1 MTRLEELAAR
11 LTPEERSR
19 LQEQIRQSLG
29 TRDMEERNIY
39 RPELEQSR
47 LEELVALD
55 MRQLGFFARIRL
67 WFRNLTST
75 KPKREVFLQMRL
87 EDIQR
92 SLAGRSDTPLV
103 MPDGR
108 LGSGVPAGLWQV
120 YTAAFSLRPMFE
132 RIWRADGIL
141 EELITEVLSAR
152 ISGAKKDLQDFIST
166 RELQDTYLR
175 ERNISAVHDAVVERL
190 RLHFEDTPPELF
202 NNMKEGILPLYYL
215 KDLVLFP
222 FAQLLGYFGYQAGGM
237 PPEDPPPFQPASSA
251 AVAELLERLYYAL
264 YAAQRMST
272 SVLIYDEVLIAYV
285 RSESIET
292 PPEQSELDARVEG
305 LRATIRRLGRAARR
319 SAKDLRLAALIRLI
333 RRDPYFR
340 MIVYLPK
347 VDLGEFYRSAVSIK
361 VLAQLT
367 ERIAAV
373 QLGVVGRLEKDLY
386 GDTALHFANYRN
398 YGQPMLRRHGLP
410 SFRYPRALSGLYSYL
425 MRHHS
430 PLVSKLVAILLKLV
444 PGRLRETAQ
453 RANGQSQVL
462 NELTDRVRSFDFSLS
477 QDAEDGKQFHRLRIQ
492 AERDSTAHRPYRSLV
507 AQKDR
512 DARDILTRGLEAV
525 FELEQNLRVMAE
537 PGLPAF
543 TEPYARFDPTSTAS
557 GSSVQVTVERCIT
570 ILDKARTHISALI
583 DMDDQGV

>member
-19 LQEQIRQSLG
+19 LQDQIRRSLG
-29 TRDMEERNIY
+29 TEDLEERNIY
-39 RPELEQSR
+39 SPELEQAR
-47 LEELVALD
+47 LDELVAAD
-55 MRQLGFFARIRL
+55 MRRLGFFWRIRL
-67 WFRNLTST
+67 WLRNLTSA
-75 KPKREVFLQMRL
+75 KPRREVFLQMRL

-92 SLAGRSDTPLV
+92 SLRGRSDAPLI

-108 LGSGVPAGLWQV
+108 VGPGAASGLWNV

-152 ISGAKKDLQDFIST
+152 ISGAKKELQDFIST
-166 RELQDTYLR
+166 RELQDTYLS
-175 ERNISAVHDAVVERL
+175 ERNITSVHDAVVARL
-190 RLHFEDTPPELF
+190 RAHFDEMPPDLF
-202 NNMKEGILPLYYL
+202 NNMSEGILPLYYL

-222 FAQLLGYFGYQAGGM
+222 FAQLFSHFGYQAGGM
-237 PPEDPPPFQPASSA
+237 PSEESPPFQGASA
-251 AVAELLERLYYAL
+251 ASVAELLERLYYAL

-272 SVLIYDEVLIAYV
+272 SVLLYDEVLVGYV
-285 RSESIET
+285 KTESENT
-292 PPEQSELDARVEG
+292 PLDQAELDARVEG
-305 LRATIRRLGRAARR
+305 LRATIRRLGRNARR
-319 SAKDLRLAALIRLI
+319 AAKDLRLAALIRLI
-333 RRDPYFR
+333 RKDPYFK

-347 VDLGEFYRSAVSIK
+347 VHLGEFYRSAISVR

-386 GDTALHFANYRN
+386 GDRALIFANYRN
-398 YGQPMLRRHGLP
+398 YGQPLLRRHGLP

-430 PLVSKLVAILLKLV
+430 PLVSKVVAILLKLV

-453 RANGQSQVL
+453 RANGHSQIL
-462 NELTDRVRSFDFSLS
+462 NELTDRVRSFDSSLS
-477 QDAEDGKQFHRLRIQ
+477 QDAEDGKAFHRLRIQ

-507 AQKDR
+507 SQKDR
-512 DARDILTRGLEAV
+512 DARDILARGVEAV

-557 GSSVQVTVERCIT
+557 GSSVQLTVERCIT